1 MNAMF
6 AGIAFTV
13 VFSIPALVREIRL
26 ARRFDRPPAV
36 GGPSSMMNAHRT
48 TGTLDTA
55 AGGLLA
61 VGAIV
66 GAALLVVPSVA
77 PSPRTV
83 QVRAIQL
90 VDTADSPLGDGTAL
104 VFDGSG
110 DPVPPPQ
117 YVDAVDTLYLQ
128 PLGFTGTAQSSFIPN
143 GAYPLTGVHSLG
155 GDTSLGQDQQIMV
168 SDIQGQIAA
177 GGVSPENPVVVF
189 GYSQSAAA
197 ASLIMPQLQAAG
209 VPSDDVHFVLVG
221 DPLNPNG
228 GFVNT
233 FDFPAGNTSAFT
245 AFDTSFAPATPS
257 DLYPTDIY
265 TLEYDGFANFPHY
278 TTNLLSDLNAMLGFF
293 FEHFLYVDLTPDQI
307 NNAILLPGSEA
318 LTGQG
323 LTDYYMIPS
332 DNLPILEPLLLIPG
346 IGQPLYDLLE
356 PDTRIL
362 VNLGYG
368 SITEGWNQGPA
379 NVPTTFGLFPDIN
392 QTQLSDALSNGWQQ
406 GLTDALHD
414 LQHPVSYQD
423 QVAPLLPF
431 ADSLYTHG
439 LAPENP
445 SFTEVVDGLLK
456 FVGFPLSDVTLSS
469 PPTDIINDISATLS
483 YDYASLL
490 PVADAIN
497 ASLTSLPAYDANIFT
512 DQLDAGNFL
521 NAILDPMSANT
532 ALVPYDLFLG
542 AATPLFA
549 ALGTFV
555 NLAELFS

>member
-1 MNAMF
+1 M
-6 AGIAFTV
+6 
-13 VFSIPALVREIRL
+13 
-26 ARRFDRPPAV
+26 
-36 GGPSSMMNAHRT
+36 GPQNSS
-48 TGTLDTA
+48 
-55 AGGLLA
+55 
-61 VGAIV
+61 V
-66 GAALLVVPSVA
+66 AALTISVAITGAGLIAVASVSPSV
-77 PSPRTV
+77 PNV

-90 VDTADSPLGDGTAL
+90 VDTAESPLGDGTAL

-110 DPVPPPQ
+110 DPIPPPQ
-117 YVDAVDTLYLQ
+117 YVDAADTLYLQ
-128 PLGFTGTAQSSFIPN
+128 PLGFTGTAQSSFIPD
-143 GAYPLTGVHSLG
+143 GLYPLTGVHSLELG
-155 GDTSLGQDQQIMV
+155 TSLGQDQQIMV
-168 SDIQGQIAA
+168 SDIESQIAA

-189 GYSQSAAA
+189 GYSQSSEA
-197 ASLIMPQLQAAG
+197 ASLIMQQLQAAG

-221 DPLNPNG
+221 DPVNPNG
-228 GFVNT
+228 GFFNA
-233 FDFPAGNTSAFT
+233 FDFPAGNTSALTPFGVP
-245 AFDTSFAPATPS
+245 FEPPTPS

-265 TLEYDGFANFPHY
+265 SIEYDSAPDFPHY
-278 TTNLLSDLNAMLGFF
+278 TTNLLSDLNADVGAFLV
-293 FEHFLYVDLTPDQI
+293 HFVYVDITPDQI

-323 LTDYYMIPS
+323 LTDYYMIPN

-356 PDTRIL
+356 PDTRIQ

-392 QTQLSDALSNGWQQ
+392 QTQLSDALANGWQQ
-406 GLTDALHD
+406 GVTDALHD

-431 ADSLYTHG
+431 ANAFYTHG

-445 SFTEVVDGLLK
+445 SFTDTIDGLLK
-456 FVGFPLSDVTLSS
+456 LLGFPLSDVTLSS
-469 PPTDIINDISATLS
+469 PPADIINDISATLS
-483 YDYASLL
+483 YDYSSLL

-497 ASLTSLPAYDANIFT
+497 ASLTSLPAYDANIVT
-512 DQLDAGNFL
+512 DQLDAGNLL

-532 ALVPYDLFLG
+532 ALVPYDLILG
-542 AATPLFA
+542 AVSPLAAT
-549 ALGTFV
+549 LGTFV